1 MSVPVPVVVHGAAGR
16 LGQAIL
22 RAARE
27 RGDVRLAA
35 ALVRGGSELDGTPLS
50 HVLGPGAPVLAYAGR
65 LDAAPTGGVLI
76 DVSGAAGFDAALALA
91 LENGLAFVSGST
103 GLDATRQAALRDAA
117 NTLPVLWTSNFS
129 LGAAVLARL
138 VGEAARALAGF
149 DCADFDCEIVETH
162 HRHKRDAP
170 SGTAL
175 ALGRAVA
182 SARGTT
188 LDATAVYDR
197 HGADAPRAPGS
208 IGFAVVRGGD
218 VVGEHAVRLLGDGE
232 SLELSHRVT
241 DRAIF
246 ARGALAAAVWLA
258 GRTPGFYAMDDVI
271 AAPR

>member
-1 MSVPVPVVVHGAAGR
+1 MSAPVPVVVHGAAGR

-22 RAARE
+22 RAACE

-35 ALVRGGSELDGTPLS
+35 ALVRNGSELDGTPLS

-65 LDAAPTGGVLI
+65 LEAAPTGGVLI

-91 LENGLAFVSGST
+91 RENGLAFVSGST

-149 DCADFDCEIVETH
+149 DCEIVETH

-175 ALGRAVA
+175 ALGHAVA
-182 SARGTT
+182 SARGGT
-188 LDATAVYDR
+188 LDVTAVYDR
-197 HGADAPRAPGS
+197 HGVDAPRAPGS

-232 SLELSHRVT
+232 SLELSHRAT

-258 GRTPGFYAMDDVI
+258 GRAPRLYAMDDVI
-271 AAPR
+271 GAPR